1 METKTLDNQ
10 KIVDFSLFNHNK
22 FDDKKVRD
30 RVRKW
35 IKALKS
41 GKFTQGSGKLEILPG
56 EFSLIGGDNDSNESH
71 YCCLGVANKVCK
83 LRQRPEQGT
92 LSHSWALLGL
102 NNSGGE
108 FRGVMLDRNYALTD
122 LNDRYGWSF
131 DDIANLLQDQYNVI
145 MKKRRIIIK

>member
-10 KIVDFSLFNHNK
+10 KIVDYSLFNHNK

-41 GKFTQGSGKLEILPG
+41 GKFTQGSGRLEILPG
-56 EFSLIGGDNDSNESH
+56 EYSRIGGDNDSNESH

-83 LRQRPEQGT
+83 LRQRPNQGT
-92 LSHSWALLGL
+92 LSHSWELLGL
-102 NNSGGE
+102 YNSCGDCID
-108 FRGVMLDRNYALTD
+108 MMNYALTD
-122 LNDRYGWSF
+122 LNDRYDWSF

-145 MKKRRIIIK
+145 MKERRRIIK